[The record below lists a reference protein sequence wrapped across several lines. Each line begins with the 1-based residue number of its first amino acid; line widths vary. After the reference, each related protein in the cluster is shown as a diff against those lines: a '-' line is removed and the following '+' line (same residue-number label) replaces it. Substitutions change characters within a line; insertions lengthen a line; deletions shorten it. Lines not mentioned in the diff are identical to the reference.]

1 MRPRVTL
8 MGVVV
13 GTYLLGLGVLAGVV
27 IDRMQFDRQRSE
39 VLHRY
44 EEALQQW
51 HGYLMTLEKD
61 AAAQAAMR

>member
-1 MRPRVTL
+1 MSVRITV

-13 GTYLLGLGVLAGVV
+13 GSYLLGLGVLAGVV

-51 HGYLMTLEKD
+51 HMYQMALEKD
-61 AAAQAAMR
+61 ATRR

>member
-1 MRPRVTL
+1 MRLRITL
-8 MGVVV
+8 VGVMA

-44 EEALQQW
+44 EQALQEW
-51 HGYLMTLEKD
+51 HMYRMTLEKD
-61 AAAQAAMR
+61 AMAR

>member
-39 VLHRY
+39 VLHHY

-61 AAAQAAMR
+61 AAAQAAKR